1 LLVKKSV
8 FFVKKS
14 RKSISGS
21 MMLNFHANRGGRLA
35 ANVPLRLGSWGAGGK
50 NYRTLKYSAFP
61 VKRSFPFP

>member
-21 MMLNFHANRGGRLA
+21 MMLNFHANRGGRRA
-35 ANVPLRLGSWGAGGK
+35 ANVPLRLVSLSFAGE
-50 NYRTLKYSAFP
+50 RTAKITVL
-61 VKRSFPFP
+61 